1 MNNPSEPKSFT
12 SQFSFIGVFL
22 LLVFSITLGI
32 VGIINALHYD
42 NILSDSK
49 GDNTL
54 IGVGRGS
61 LIWYYWLNVILAALS
76 LFAALYFGYRLLFK
90 GSITQNKT
98 IKKLNAALGAEAT
111 GYDEFYKN
119 QVAKNCEVLGIEGD
133 ANKGDCSKYIKLD
146 DDKKVDFYIEKQNL
160 NEPETV
166 KFIKESLCKNVSG
179 SKCNKRIKAFGD
191 AISKS

>member
-1 MNNPSEPKSFT
+1 MVDSSESKSFT
-12 SQFSFIGVFL
+12 SQFSFIGIFL

-32 VGIINALHYD
+32 IGAINASNY
-42 NILSDSK
+42 NTILVDSN
-49 GDNTL
+49 GDNTI

-61 LIWYYWLNVILAALS
+61 LIWYYWLNVILSILS
-76 LFAALYFGYRLLFK
+76 FLAALYFAYRLLFK

-133 ANKGDCSKYIKLD
+133 TNKGDCSKYIKLD